1 MTGKFKVGDKVRV
14 LPGGVDGDHG
24 GIDTPMPFD
33 TTVTVLPGRWN
44 DDYRV
49 ENPDGGYDWFVPE
62 EFLVP
67 LGGGSEEDE
76 PEVPGEEVV
85 WASEPLTEWYEVR
98 HDGQVLNRCETY
110 GPARRVA
117 EEWVRQNWWARAD
130 GVQVVKV
137 TNG

>member
-33 TTVTVLPGRWN
+33 TVVTVLPGRWGTE
-44 DDYRV
+44 YQV
-49 ENPDGGYDWFVPE
+49 ENPGGEYDWFVPE

-67 LGGGSEEDE
+67 LDAGEGTAED
-76 PEVPGEEVV
+76 VV

-98 HDGQVLNRCETY
+98 HDGEVLNRFETY
-110 GPARRVA
+110 GPARRGA

>member
-14 LPGGVDGDHG
+14 LPGGEDGDHG

-33 TTVTVLPGRWN
+33 TTVIGTPGGWE

-49 ENPDGGYDWFVPE
+49 ENPDGKYDWFVPE
-62 EFLVP
+62 EFLV
-67 LGGGSEEDE
+67 LLDAGEERTE
-76 PEVPGEEVV
+76 RGTTEEVV

-98 HDGQVLNRCETY
+98 HDGQVLNRCETF
-110 GPARRVA
+110 GDAHAAA
-117 EEWVRQNWWARAD
+117 EDWVRQNWDARAD

-137 TNG
+137 SRG